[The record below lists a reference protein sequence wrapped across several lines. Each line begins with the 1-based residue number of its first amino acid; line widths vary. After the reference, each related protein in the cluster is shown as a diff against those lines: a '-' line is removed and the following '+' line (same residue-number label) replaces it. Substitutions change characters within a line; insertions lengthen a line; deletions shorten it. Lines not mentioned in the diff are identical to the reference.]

1 MVQVPSVRCWLG
13 PARNALPV
21 WVVVQGG
28 VCLPGSNWGQLVAL
42 STDFFPQHPGDLQSF
57 LSPFRP
63 VTFRS
68 TGRRRLGSRVEPLG
82 RSGT

>member
-28 VCLPGSNWGQLVAL
+28 VCLPGSNWGQLVVL
-42 STDFFPQHPGDLQSF
+42 STEFFPQHPGDLQRAF
-57 LSPFRP
+57 CLPLDLS
-63 VTFRS
+63 
-68 TGRRRLGSRVEPLG
+68 L
-82 RSGT
+82 SGQQGVGGWVQE